1 MIIDSSALLAILFR
15 EADAAHYEHA
25 IATTPICRM
34 SVVNAL
40 EASIVIESRG
50 GLEAGEEFDAF
61 LESAG
66 IEPAPV
72 MADHLV
78 SARRAWRL
86 FGKGNHPA
94 ALNLGD
100 CFAYALADVSGESLL
115 FKGDDFARTDVM
127 AALLPEDGAAA

>member
-15 EADAAHYEHA
+15 EADAPRYEHA
-25 IATTPICRM
+25 IAATPICRM
-34 SVVNAL
+34 SAVNAL
-40 EASIVIESRG
+40 EASIIIESRG

-66 IEPAPV
+66 IELAPV

-94 ALNLGD
+94 ALNFGD
-100 CFAYALADVSGESLL
+100 CFAYALAEVEGAPLL
-115 FKGDDFARTDVM
+115 FKGDNFVRTDVM
-127 AALLPEDGAAA
+127 AALPPDEGADQ